1 MDIKSRIKE
10 LIEVMTLEEKVAMIH
25 GNGLFSTGAVP
36 RLGIPPL
43 IMSDGPMGV
52 RRDFYDD
59 KWIAINNTD
68 DFVTY
73 LPSNTALAA
82 TWNINL
88 AYKAGQVLGNEARG
102 RGKDVILA
110 PGVNILRSPLC
121 GRNYEYIS
129 EDPYLTSRIAVS
141 IIKGIQ
147 ENDVAACVK
156 HFAVNN
162 QETNRLKVN
171 VEVDD
176 RALRELYFPA
186 FDVAV
191 NEADSYTLMGAY
203 NKLRGTHASH
213 SNYLLNKVLK
223 GEWNYEGVVISD
235 WGAVHDTYEAVYN
248 GLDIEMNVT
257 TNFNEYFM
265 ANPLIKAVNEGKI
278 EEKSLDDKIS
288 RILNLMFKLKMFDDN
303 RYEGEYNTLEH
314 KQRVLDVAREAITL
328 LKNEGKLL
336 PLDRK
341 KIKRLVVIGENGDR
355 IHSPGGDS
363 AAIKALYE
371 VTPLSGMHMKFGGNT
386 KIEYFKGYS
395 SEGNGD
401 DKILFDEAV
410 VAAKNADAVV
420 FVGGINHDFDTE
432 GFDKPDLVLP
442 YGQDDLIK
450 EILKANKNTVVV
462 MICGTPVEMG
472 QWLDMAPA
480 IVHSSYA
487 GMEGG
492 TALAEVLLGHVNPS
506 GKLPMTFPKTL
517 MDSPAHSI
525 GEFPGVQTVHYKEGL
540 YVGYRYF
547 DTYKVEP
554 LFCFGHGLSYT
565 TFEYSDI
572 RISKEE
578 KDNDIKVIATFN
590 VKNIGTVA
598 GAEVIQGYVRD
609 IESQLERPEKELKA
623 FDKVF
628 LQPQEKKE
636 VKLEFDKKAFA
647 YYNDEEVTWVCEK
660 GEFEILIAA
669 SAQDIRL
676 KVNITLDETMQY

>member
-1 MDIKSRIKE
+1 MDIGNKIKE
-10 LIEVMTLEEKVAMIH
+10 LIEMMTLEEKVAMIH
-25 GNGLFSTGAVP
+25 GNGLFKTGGVP

-59 KWIAINNTD
+59 NWIAINNTD

-110 PGVNILRSPLC
+110 PGVNILRSPVC

-129 EDPYLTSRIAVS
+129 EDPYLTARMAVA

-162 QETNRLKVN
+162 QETNRLKIDVD
-171 VEVDD
+171 VDD
-176 RALRELYFPA
+176 RALREIYFPA
-186 FDVAV
+186 FDAAI
-191 NEADSYTLMGAY
+191 NEADPYTLMGAY
-203 NKLRGTHASH
+203 NKLRGIHASH
-213 SNYLLNKVLK
+213 SDYLLNRVLK
-223 GEWNYEGVVISD
+223 GEWNYGGVVISD

-257 TNFNEYFM
+257 TNFTEYFM
-265 ANPLIKAVNEGKI
+265 ADPLIKEVNEGKI

-288 RILNLMFKLKMFDDN
+288 RILKLMFKLKMFDDN
-303 RYEGEYNTLEH
+303 RYDGEYNTLEH
-314 KQRVLDVAREAITL
+314 KQRVLEIARESITL

-371 VTPLSGMHMKFGGNT
+371 VTPLSGIRMKFGGNT

-395 SEGNGD
+395 SEEKDN

-410 VAAKNADAVV
+410 IAAKGADAVV

-450 EILKANKNTVVV
+450 ELLKVNKNTVVV
-462 MICGTPVEMG
+462 MICGTPVEMS

-480 IVHSSYA
+480 VIHSSYA

-492 TALAEVLLGHVNPS
+492 TALAEVLLGNVNPS
-506 GKLPMTFPKTL
+506 GKLPVTFPKTL
-517 MDSPAHSI
+517 MDSPAHKI
-525 GEFPGVQTVHYKEGL
+525 GEFPGEQTVHYKEGL

-565 TFEYSDI
+565 TFEYSDMEV
-572 RISKEE
+572 SKEE
-578 KDNDIKVIATFN
+578 KDNDVKVIATFK
-590 VKNIGTVA
+590 VKNTGTVA

-609 IESQLERPEKELKA
+609 TESQLERPEKELKA
-623 FDKVF
+623 FAKVF
-628 LQPQEKKE
+628 LQPQEIKSVE
-636 VKLEFDKKAFA
+636 LEFDKKSFA
-647 YYNDEEVTWVCEK
+647 YYNNEEATWVCEE
-660 GEFEILIAA
+660 GNFELLIAA
-669 SAQDIRL
+669 SSQDIRL
-676 KVNITLDETMQY
+676 KDNVSIYKTIKY

>member
-1 MDIKSRIKE
+1 MDIGNKIKE
-10 LIEVMTLEEKVAMIH
+10 LIEMMTLEEKVAMIH
-25 GNGLFSTGAVP
+25 GNGLFKTGGVP

-59 KWIAINNTD
+59 NWIAINNTD

-110 PGVNILRSPLC
+110 PGVNILRSPVC

-129 EDPYLTSRIAVS
+129 EDPYLTARMAVA

-162 QETNRLKVN
+162 QETNRLKIDVD
-171 VEVDD
+171 VDD
-176 RALRELYFPA
+176 RALREIYFPA
-186 FDVAV
+186 FDAAI
-191 NEADSYTLMGAY
+191 NEADPYTLMGAY
-203 NKLRGTHASH
+203 NKLRGIHASH
-213 SNYLLNKVLK
+213 SDYLLNRVLK
-223 GEWNYEGVVISD
+223 GEWNYGGVVISD

-257 TNFNEYFM
+257 TNFTEYFM
-265 ANPLIKAVNEGKI
+265 ADPLIKEVNEGKI

-288 RILNLMFKLKMFDDN
+288 RILKLMFKLKMFDDN
-303 RYEGEYNTLEH
+303 RYDGEYNTLEH
-314 KQRVLDVAREAITL
+314 KQRVLEIARESITL

-371 VTPLSGMHMKFGGNT
+371 VTPLSGIRMKFGGNT

-395 SEGNGD
+395 SEEKDN

-410 VAAKNADAVV
+410 IAAKGADAVV

-450 EILKANKNTVVV
+450 ELLKVNKNTVVV
-462 MICGTPVEMG
+462 MICGTPVEMS

-480 IVHSSYA
+480 VIHSSYA

-492 TALAEVLLGHVNPS
+492 TALAEVLLGNVNPS
-506 GKLPMTFPKTL
+506 GKLPVTFPKTL
-517 MDSPAHSI
+517 MDSPAHKI
-525 GEFPGVQTVHYKEGL
+525 GEFPGEQTVHYKEGL

-565 TFEYSDI
+565 TFEYSDMEV
-572 RISKEE
+572 SKEE
-578 KDNDIKVIATFN
+578 KDNDIKVIATFK
-590 VKNIGTVA
+590 VKNTGTVA

-609 IESQLERPEKELKA
+609 TESQLERPEKELKA
-623 FDKVF
+623 FAKVF
-628 LQPQEKKE
+628 LQPQEIKSVE
-636 VKLEFDKKAFA
+636 LEFDKKSFA
-647 YYNDEEVTWVCEK
+647 YYNNEEAIWVCEE
-660 GEFEILIAA
+660 GNFELLIAA
-669 SAQDIRL
+669 SSQDIRL
-676 KVNITLDETMQY
+676 KDNVSIYKTIKY